1 MSVEEYAKDY
11 AKDVAKD
18 IARKMLHKGYNV
30 ADVAECTG
38 LSSEEVL
45 AIKASENL
53 ESYV

>member
-53 ESYV
+53 

>member
-1 MSVEEYAKDY
+1 MSVEEYAKEY
-11 AKDVAKD
+11 AKDYVKD
-18 IARKMLHKGYNV
+18 VARKMLHKGNSV